1 MEDSLMAE
9 QRGTTLQQTI
19 YSQELNEEIT
29 LLIYLP
35 STYSPLHK
43 YSLLITQDGKDYF
56 MLGKITRTVEK
67 LLADKKIDRTIVVG
81 IPYKDANDRYEKYH
95 PNGKKHAAYLRFLA
109 NELVP
114 YLDKE
119 FPTYQIG
126 LGRALIGDSL
136 GGTVSLLA
144 GLMYPHTFG
153 KIAMQSPYIN
163 ETIIE
168 KVNNFAHP
176 HLLQLYHSIGTEET
190 AVKTTDGQVRDF
202 ITPNRQAH
210 QLFKKK
216 GFTYKYEEFNG
227 NHTWTYWQPD
237 LPKALESILVI

>member
-1 MEDSLMAE
+1 MTE
-9 QRGTTLQQTI
+9 QKGTTLVQTI
-19 YSQELNEEIT
+19 YSQELNEEVT

-43 YSLLITQDGKDYF
+43 YSLLIAQDGKDYF
-56 MLGKITRTVEK
+56 MLGKVARAVED
-67 LLADKKIDRTIVVG
+67 LLANKKIDRTIVVG
-81 IPYKDANDRYEKYH
+81 IPYKDVNDRYEKYH

-119 FPTYQIG
+119 FPTYQMG

-144 GLMYPHTFG
+144 GLTYPHTFG

-163 ETIIE
+163 EAIME
-168 KVNNFAHP
+168 KVKNFAHP

-190 AVKTTDGQVRDF
+190 AVKTTDGKIRDF
-202 ITPNRQAH
+202 ITPNRQVH
-210 QLFKKK
+210 QLFKQK

-237 LPKALESILVI
+237 LPKALENILVI